1 MNALSKLIGGGS
13 LDGARVS
20 IKAYV
25 GERFLNLIYVGF
37 ARAFIFGSRL
47 KLKFL
52 GSSPQVFKP
61 FMPFKAYCAISFH
74 DGSPLNFDDELLY
87 SKYLD
92 VSPRV
97 FFHGRQQSLALQREA
112 MSPIYPGIW
121 EISIDLTDHF
131 KDKRTLSDVQKL
143 QLEATYT
150 DKNGDRIHDK
160 LDIYS
165 YFSSSNRL
173 IQVSSSTTQPRVG
186 EYVIFHVRANY
197 FVDSFSY
204 AILSKGIILLTGREE
219 MSASIKTF
227 AVSLSPEMA
236 PSSTIVVYDIARG
249 GDVTV
254 DALTFPVDGIS
265 RNNFTVTL
273 NNRKDKSGD
282 SIEVVVLGQPGS
294 YIGLSAMDKDLYS
307 LDGSNVLNHADVLK
321 KMSTFDDFSGSNGT
335 VTHVWVSRD
344 GFTNQFL
351 HFASPSY
358 GIDANRTF
366 EVSNPSVDLPSI

>member
-1 MNALSKLIGGGS
+1 M
-13 LDGARVS
+13 
-20 IKAYV
+20 
-25 GERFLNLIYVGF
+25 
-37 ARAFIFGSRL
+37 
-47 KLKFL
+47 
-52 GSSPQVFKP
+52 
-61 FMPFKAYCAISFH
+61 
-74 DGSPLNFDDELLY
+74 
-87 SKYLD
+87 
-92 VSPRV
+92 
-97 FFHGRQQSLALQREA
+97 
-112 MSPIYPGIW
+112 
-121 EISIDLTDHF
+121 
-131 KDKRTLSDVQKL
+131 
-143 QLEATYT
+143 
-150 DKNGDRIHDK
+150 
-160 LDIYS
+160 
-165 YFSSSNRL
+165 
-173 IQVSSSTTQPRVG
+173 
-186 EYVIFHVRANY
+186 
-197 FVDSFSY
+197 
-204 AILSKGIILLTGREE
+204 ILLTGREE

-307 LDGSNVLNHADVLK
+307 VDGSNQLNHADVLK

-344 GFTNQFL
+344 GSKNQFL

-366 EVSNPSVDLPSI
+366 EVIFCHLDLFCKKF